1 MQKYTLNKAD
11 LLLLAKLCGPFLPL
25 RFENLLLLEWLMS
38 LREPICMLI
47 QVGGRCW
54 GSGWCW
60 LAVYNHFSNLLNPTC
75 LEESQEY
82 RPCSEFLA
90 QHSIVIWTSYWARC
104 FSLTIKVNNRSILDM
119 TFQRDCNGWLCLT
132 TQLLYFSHVVSSDS
146 KSSSVLT
153 TVNPLSTVSPG
164 VWAKSFDLQSSN
176 WALLPMPCDLRWKSR
191 EAHSASLLSELTVHS
206 ATTKQL
212 YSPR

>member
-1 MQKYTLNKAD
+1 
-11 LLLLAKLCGPFLPL
+11 
-25 RFENLLLLEWLMS
+25 MS
-38 LREPICMLI
+38 LREPICVLI

-60 LAVYNHFSNLLNPTC
+60 LAVYNHFSNILNPTC

-82 RPCSEFLA
+82 RPCSELLA
-90 QHSIVIWTSYWARC
+90 QHSIVIWTSYWARR
-104 FSLTIKVNNRSILDM
+104 FSLTIKVNNRSILYM

-132 TQLLYFSHVVSSDS
+132 RQLLYFSCVVSSDS

-164 VWAKSFDLQSSN
+164 FWAH
-176 WALLPMPCDLRWKSR
+176 WATLIFSQATEPCCPWWLPCDLRWQSR
-191 EAHSASLLSELTVHS
+191 EAHSASLLSELTVH
-206 ATTKQL
+206 
-212 YSPR
+212 